1 MKVVYWTCQKDGFT
15 IGGYARSLIDAEQ
28 AAKQKVGLTNYF
40 WKREY
45 NYTTQ
50 LQKFDDNLNGFIQL
64 LEIAHSAGRLAERQ
78 SYNAARGSQDQSSL
92 NEKTAL
98 KLRMDGLSIR
108 DIAQTMSLSIGKVH
122 RLISKAAQSNTNK
135 RAG

>member
-45 NYTTQ
+45 NYQTQ

-64 LEIAHSAGRLAERQ
+64 LEIAHSAGRLAERK
-78 SYNAARGSQDQSSL
+78 SSLAARGIKVKSPLD
-92 NEKTAL
+92 
-98 KLRMDGLSIR
+98 KLCLHLS
-108 DIAQTMSLSIGKVH
+108 
-122 RLISKAAQSNTNK
+122 
-135 RAG
+135 